1 MDDEEEFQREIKLME
16 RKINSIKS
24 NIEYMKESNQRKR
37 KQRQVIKHNHHHHQQ
52 FKQQHHQ
59 HLQPLQLR
67 NDTNLFNKQYTTYQT
82 TPNPITSSSMHHKHN
97 EYQSLL
103 TEDDN
108 IFKQDK
114 PLSLKRTINNDH
126 GCVYGNNNTNNNNSS
141 SNNNHKE
148 TTSLRKRFLSK
159 ERFKSFDNTTH
170 RNYTKHSDLANY
182 IPSSLSNRSIR
193 KDKHHHHYYN
203 TNNNNNNNIN
213 NTSSSYSITDY
224 SLDKRCNTT
233 SNIIYSRNAKRN
245 YNIYT
250 STQGSITPRNEV
262 NHSEYHSRKRSYC
275 SYEGDNCNNY
285 YDSEDNKDE
294 ERIIIEFERVIKDNK
309 NKSDLINK
317 AIALYQAS
325 TGNELNNSMDIQS
338 VLFEWIKKLTEVNKK
353 KGNDEDNSKYKLYCE
368 SIMQKHKL
376 SNFDEL
382 KGMVNNALRR
392 ANKKSNFM
400 EGIKKLLLLENTYN
414 TKVQV
419 KNKY

>member
-24 NIEYMKESNQRKR
+24 NIEYMKVSNQRKR
-37 KQRQVIKHNHHHHQQ
+37 KQRQVINHQQ
-52 FKQQHHQ
+52 
-59 HLQPLQLR
+59 LQPLQLR
-67 NDTNLFNKQYTTYQT
+67 NDTNLFNKQYTTFQT
-82 TPNPITSSSMHHKHN
+82 TPNPISSSSLHNKHN

-108 IFKQDK
+108 TFNKDK
-114 PLSLKRTINNDH
+114 PLSLKRTLNTD
-126 GCVYGNNNTNNNNSS
+126 YGYIHQHHNNNNNSY
-141 SNNNHKE
+141 KE

-170 RNYTKHSDLANY
+170 RNYIKHNELANY

-193 KDKHHHHYYN
+193 KDKHHQHYYN
-203 TNNNNNNNIN
+203 NNNN

-250 STQGSITPRNEV
+250 STQGSITSRNEV
-262 NHSEYHSRKRSYC
+262 NRCEHQSRKRSYKDKESYC
-275 SYEGDNCNNY
+275 SYDGENYNNC

-294 ERIIIEFERVIKDNK
+294 ERIISEFERVIKDNK

-317 AIALYQAS
+317 AIALYQTS
-325 TGNELNNSMDIQS
+325 TGNELNDNMDIQD
-338 VLFEWIKKLTEVNKK
+338 VLFEWIKKLAMMSKK
-353 KGNDEDNSKYKLYCE
+353 NGNEEDNKYKQYCE

-376 SNFDEL
+376 NNFDEL

-414 TKVQV
+414 TTVPLK
-419 KNKY
+419 KKY